1 MYQHYKTIGD
11 LMTFSCILFKE
22 NQEKQE
28 EFISRAI
35 ALCKKHEEKFNEKFD
50 ENKFKD
56 YVSNKVK
63 DYENQHKNKTD

>member
-1 MYQHYKTIGD
+1 
-11 LMTFSCILFKE
+11 MTFSCILFKE

-28 EFISRAI
+28 EFISRAV
-35 ALCKKHEEKFNEKFD
+35 ALCRKHEEKFNEKFD

-63 DYENQHKNKTD
+63 NYVSNKLKDYENQHKNKTD